1 MFQSTTKG
9 VLHFEDLS
17 PQQFEDLY
25 RNILHITGDYQDIRA
40 YGIKGSDDGVDI
52 FCTEKA
58 TGLNFFIQCKRY
70 KNLHLADLKKIVN
83 RIIEGNNDYQ
93 GHVISVVATCDISR
107 DAREGY
113 KSYALDKGFA
123 KAFFIGLRELDDMLH
138 LEQFDR
144 LKEHFLGVAFNQE
157 KIARQKLKYAEEGEL
172 LVTKLLRKI
181 DFPNPKIQKDIIKNP
196 SRKFNYSKVIIK
208 SIYDNVY
215 PFSNKDDQPSS
226 WFISFLHD
234 IYNNGIQ
241 LHLDAFRYEEIVVDC
256 CGNWMLKKDFN
267 NCQDQSDILE
277 LKVNII
283 GRIPYYNIAN
293 IKMNGDDFYSEPI
306 IICVFDEI
314 SGPFTEICYEFHDYA
329 TNKRIMF
336 EKGQRAWMSE
346 YDFYELKQKVNISNI
361 KK

>member
-1 MFQSTTKG
+1 M
-9 VLHFEDLS
+9 
-17 PQQFEDLY
+17 
-25 RNILHITGDYQDIRA
+25 
-40 YGIKGSDDGVDI
+40 
-52 FCTEKA
+52 
-58 TGLNFFIQCKRY
+58 
-70 KNLHLADLKKIVN
+70 
-83 RIIEGNNDYQ
+83 
-93 GHVISVVATCDISR
+93 VATCDISR
-107 DAREGY
+107 DARERY

-144 LKEHFLGVAFNQE
+144 LKERFFGVAFNQE
-157 KIARQKLKYAEEGEL
+157 KIARQKLKYAEEGEF

>member
-1 MFQSTTKG
+1 
-9 VLHFEDLS
+9 
-17 PQQFEDLY
+17 
-25 RNILHITGDYQDIRA
+25 
-40 YGIKGSDDGVDI
+40 
-52 FCTEKA
+52 
-58 TGLNFFIQCKRY
+58 
-70 KNLHLADLKKIVN
+70 
-83 RIIEGNNDYQ
+83 
-93 GHVISVVATCDISR
+93 
-107 DAREGY
+107 
-113 KSYALDKGFA
+113 
-123 KAFFIGLRELDDMLH
+123 MLH

-144 LKEHFLGVAFNQE
+144 LKERFFGVAFNQE

-267 NCQDQSDILE
+267 NFQDQSDILE

>member
-144 LKEHFLGVAFNQE
+144 LKERFLV
-157 KIARQKLKYAEEGEL
+157 
-172 LVTKLLRKI
+172 
-181 DFPNPKIQKDIIKNP
+181 
-196 SRKFNYSKVIIK
+196 
-208 SIYDNVY
+208 
-215 PFSNKDDQPSS
+215 
-226 WFISFLHD
+226 
-234 IYNNGIQ
+234 
-241 LHLDAFRYEEIVVDC
+241 LHL
-256 CGNWMLKKDFN
+256 
-267 NCQDQSDILE
+267 
-277 LKVNII
+277 
-283 GRIPYYNIAN
+283 
-293 IKMNGDDFYSEPI
+293 
-306 IICVFDEI
+306 
-314 SGPFTEICYEFHDYA
+314 
-329 TNKRIMF
+329 
-336 EKGQRAWMSE
+336 
-346 YDFYELKQKVNISNI
+346 I
-361 KK
+361 KKK